1 MVEGNDGGGG
11 WELERKGFCG
21 VAEGNDGGGVKAG
34 GDGVMA
40 R

>member
-21 VAEGNDGGGVKAG
+21 VAEGNDGGGAG
-34 GDGVMA
+34 
-40 R
+40 